1 MNLVQC
7 TKNNHAYDSET
18 STLCPQCG
26 SPSADAVIASPI
38 AAFGN
43 TTFGFAENEVEF
55 SRIGINQ
62 ATSEW
67 LSRKFRFVMPI
78 AQGGMGRIVLV
89 QELLSGRY
97 VALKIMVEIGPDPMP
112 ITHQFIREAVI
123 TARLQHPNI
132 VPVYDLGFLSEN
144 KLYYT
149 MRYID
154 GRLFSDLLE
163 NTAFPLNEKLRIL
176 RSTAHAVNYAHSQGL
191 WHRDLKPDNILVG
204 PLGDTYVIDWGLV
217 SIQPGKT
224 YRLNLPKILV
234 ESQSI
239 EVPDQLLERTSRAVT
254 SKVPPTKKPAKNLVL
269 GTPAYMAPDLIENP
283 WENGGIS
290 ADVWSIGIMLYETL
304 TGRHPFQ
311 DKLSATPF
319 ELMYAIVH
327 TEIPPI
333 LDSNPRASKHIAEL
347 CDRMLVKDPR
357 KRLPSLDLFIKEIA
371 NYLGNLG
378 MPQTLITVE
387 HSSAITS
394 IKNAAGRYLEESSLE
409 KENKRLVEKNKI
421 LADLLALGP
430 LDFGKK
436 RSLYGRLAAL

>member
-1 MNLVQC
+1 MKLAQC
-7 TKNNHAYDSET
+7 ARNSHSYDTET
-18 STLCPQCG
+18 STLCPQCH
-26 SPSADAVIASPI
+26 SPAADSMITSPI

-43 TTFGFAENEVEF
+43 TTFGFAENAVEF
-55 SRIGINQ
+55 SRIGVSP

-67 LSRKFRFVMPI
+67 LSKKFRFVMPI

-97 VALKIMVEIGPDPMP
+97 VALKVMIDCGTDPMP
-112 ITHQFIREAVI
+112 IAHQFIREAII

-154 GRLFSDLLE
+154 GRLFSELLE
-163 NTAFPLNEKLRIL
+163 STVFPINEKLRIL
-176 RSTAHAVNYAHSQGL
+176 RSVGHAVNYAHSQGL
-191 WHRDLKPDNILVG
+191 WHRDLKPDNVLVG

-234 ESQSI
+234 ESQNI

-254 SKVPPTKKPAKNLVL
+254 NKAIPARSAKNLVL

-283 WENGGIS
+283 GNSGGIS
-290 ADVWSIGIMLYETL
+290 ADVWSIGIMLYEAL
-304 TGRHPFQ
+304 TGKHPFQ

-319 ELMYAIVH
+319 ELMNAVVN
-327 TEIPPI
+327 ESLPPV
-333 LDSNPRASKHIAEL
+333 LDINPRASRQLAEF
-347 CDRMLVKDPR
+347 CEKMLIKDPR

-387 HSSAITS
+387 QSATPAT
-394 IKNAAGRYLEESSLE
+394 IKSVAGRYLEESSLE
-409 KENKRLVEKNKI
+409 KENKRLIEKNRI

-430 LDFGKK
+430 LNFGRK
-436 RSLYGRLAAL
+436 RSLYGKLAAL